1 MKLEVEEKNIENKFP
16 KLKEINKEEIEKKL
30 EAKKEEVK
38 KILNSRKVKIK
49 GYWKN
54 VQKSQEPENLEP
66 IKTSVWRVMAY
77 FIIHSFLGFVIETLF
92 ALVNYGVFESRQSFL
107 YGPFCSIY
115 GLGAVIIILVLRYK
129 FFKKSDNFK

>member
-16 KLKEINKEEIEKKL
+16 KLKEINKEEIEEKL

-77 FIIHSFLGFVIETLF
+77 FIIYSFLGFIIETLI
-92 ALVNYGVFESRQSFL
+92 NPQKGGKYYGTEIIVLPQLRRQF
-107 YGPFCSIY
+107 GC
-115 GLGAVIIILVLRYK
+115 
-129 FFKKSDNFK
+129 